1 MHEILQQIPNALAIV
16 ALEPTPRLSFVNAFF
31 TKHFGYTLQELPPLE
46 SWLFPLSTM
55 DSANSHPEIKID
67 YTRWLKSIATLENQS
82 DAVNILCKNS
92 EIKTAHL
99 FTNQIGERV
108 WLSFVDEFQSPIV
121 EKQSLANEPS
131 FSLFIE
137 TMRDTFFSIDTQT
150 WNFNYLSPQVEN
162 LLPGHSVGE
171 FMKHPFDQL
180 LTPPAR
186 KVFVDRLRDACLKE
200 SNNPDN
206 NLFYTDEW
214 EQRCNDG
221 SLIWLEVVSHFIHNP
236 ITHRVEML
244 GMMRNI
250 NERKHTEFKHQENQI
265 ESEKATKAKCGFLA
279 NMSHEIR
286 SPMNAIMGLTE
297 LVLDVEST
305 PWKVE
310 HLQSVHNASKTLL
323 SLINDILDYSKI
335 EAGKLIIEYS
345 VFLLTDVIEH
355 TLAQFEPKLNEKGL
369 SLITELDAE
378 LPKHLIGDSLR
389 LKQILRNL
397 ITNAIK
403 FTEKGEIRIIIKP
416 STHALSKA
424 KTNNLLFIINTSGYG
439 ISEPQKQSLFSPLM
453 QSDVFTNQAFD
464 TADLGLVIAKRLI
477 ELMNGEIKTSSI
489 ENQGTI
495 FGFALPFDHIE
506 NDENVKPIKNPDTK
520 SQTPTSQPLT
530 SAIQQTSSIQ
540 GAKILVVDD
549 DPANQLFAKRF
560 LERLKLNVTLIDNGY
575 DAIELV
581 RKNAYD
587 LILMDLMLPGIDG
600 LETTQRIRAL
610 EEGKTIPIIA
620 ATASGRQD
628 TYTQCIDAGMNDL
641 ITKPI
646 NLTHLSTTLLQWIK
660 TNDANND
667 SIETPPSNADE
678 IKSISESDIMRLL
691 SLCSQLAP
699 MLANNLVNSREI
711 ILQIESLIANSP
723 LADAFQPVSHAIRHW
738 RYDDAF
744 EALKIFQN
752 TIKG

>member
-1 MHEILQQIPNALAIV
+1 M
-16 ALEPTPRLSFVNAFF
+16 
-31 TKHFGYTLQELPPLE
+31 
-46 SWLFPLSTM
+46 
-55 DSANSHPEIKID
+55 
-67 YTRWLKSIATLENQS
+67 
-82 DAVNILCKNS
+82 
-92 EIKTAHL
+92 
-99 FTNQIGERV
+99 
-108 WLSFVDEFQSPIV
+108 
-121 EKQSLANEPS
+121 
-131 FSLFIE
+131 
-137 TMRDTFFSIDTQT
+137 
-150 WNFNYLSPQVEN
+150 
-162 LLPGHSVGE
+162 
-171 FMKHPFDQL
+171 
-180 LTPPAR
+180 
-186 KVFVDRLRDACLKE
+186 
-200 SNNPDN
+200 
-206 NLFYTDEW
+206 
-214 EQRCNDG
+214 
-221 SLIWLEVVSHFIHNP
+221 
-236 ITHRVEML
+236 
-244 GMMRNI
+244 
-250 NERKHTEFKHQENQI
+250 
-265 ESEKATKAKCGFLA
+265 
-279 NMSHEIR
+279 
-286 SPMNAIMGLTE
+286 
-297 LVLDVEST
+297 
-305 PWKVE
+305 
-310 HLQSVHNASKTLL
+310 
-323 SLINDILDYSKI
+323 
-335 EAGKLIIEYS
+335 
-345 VFLLTDVIEH
+345 
-355 TLAQFEPKLNEKGL
+355 
-369 SLITELDAE
+369 
-378 LPKHLIGDSLR
+378 
-389 LKQILRNL
+389 RNL

-581 RKNAYD
+581 RKYAYD

-699 MLANNLVNSREI
+699 MLANNLVNSRDI